1 MASSKLKRI
10 SRVLHRDLGFF
21 FTGVVI
27 IYGVSG
33 LAVNHV
39 DHWNPDFVVE
49 RQDVYL
55 ELPPSRDLVTPTHVQ
70 QALAALETTGQM
82 RSFDFPS
89 DQRIK
94 IYFDDGSI
102 MADMETG
109 VGQYETVRRR
119 AVLHQFNFLHLHP
132 AGWWRLF
139 ADIFAVS
146 LVLIA
151 ISGLLILSGNNGF
164 SRRGKW
170 LAGSGILAPLLAIFL
185 T

>member
-1 MASSKLKRI
+1 MTRSKFRKF
-10 SRVLHRDLGFF
+10 SRVLHRDPGYF

-27 IYGVSG
+27 LYGISG

-39 DHWNPDFVVE
+39 DQWNPDFVVNRHE
-49 RQDVYL
+49 VRL
-55 ELPPSRDLVTPTHVQ
+55 ALPPVRDLVSITDVE
-70 QALAALETTGQM
+70 QAVAGLDDKGRL

-102 MADMETG
+102 MADLETG
-109 VGQYETVRRR
+109 VGEYETVRCRP
-119 AVLHQFNFLHLHP
+119 VLHQFNFLHLHP

-139 ADIFAVS
+139 ADVFAVS

-151 ISGLLILSGNNGF
+151 VTGLLVLSGRNGF
-164 SRRGKW
+164 VGRGKW
-170 LAGSGILAPLLAIFL
+170 LVGSGFLAPLLAIFL